1 MQDDPTLGVSM
12 NSGLDIATLRRQF
25 DAQNRLHVAEFLTDN
40 SVKVLLAALDEE
52 IPWNTVFNQGG
63 KHFDLHRLQLEAMT
77 EEQTDQLRQTI
88 YAQAQSGFQYW
99 YQNYPIYDAV
109 KSGNNPELGIH
120 RIYDFVNSE
129 PFLQFV
135 TDVTG
140 IANLDYADCQA
151 TAFGPNHFL
160 TSHHDGVEQKNRQLA
175 YVINLT
181 PFWKPDWGGALVFY
195 DGASII
201 SEGFLPHPNCIN
213 ILRVP
218 APHSVQIVAPFA
230 GARRLS
236 ITGWIRSN

>member
-1 MQDDPTLGVSM
+1 MNDHPTSRVAM
-12 NSGLDIATLRRQF
+12 NPALDLVALRRQF
-25 DAQNRLHVAEFLTDN
+25 GAKDRLHVAGFLTDN
-40 SVKVLLAALDEE
+40 SITTILEALDED
-52 IPWNTVFNQGG
+52 IPWNTVFNQNS
-63 KHFDLHRLQLEAMT
+63 KHFDLHPTQLDAMT
-77 EEQTDQLRQTI
+77 GEQHDQLRQTI
-88 YAQAQSGFQYW
+88 YAQAQRGFQYW

-109 KSGNNPELGIH
+109 KSGNNPDLGIH
-120 RIYDFVNSE
+120 GIYDFVNSE

-140 IANLDYADCQA
+140 IENLDYADCQA

-160 TSHHDGVEQKNRQLA
+160 TSHHDGIEQKNRQLA

-181 PFWKPDWGGALVFY
+181 PSWKPDWGGALVFY
-195 DGASII
+195 DGAGNI

-218 APHSVQIVAPFA
+218 VPHSVQMVAPFA

-236 ITGWIRSN
+236 ITGWIRSH